1 MRVLATSCED
11 GFKNK
16 EAREQ
21 KEALW
26 QTKAIFDNQ
35 QRPAGCTGGGLNE
48 SMMGKFGGVAGRFTH
63 LLNSCFLVHLS
74 ALSESR
80 ELQDWLV
87 CVVHI
92 IGVYGD
98 A

>member
-1 MRVLATSCED
+1 MNIKTRGGLGNRKRRS
-11 GFKNK
+11 GK
-16 EAREQ
+16 
-21 KEALW
+21 
-26 QTKAIFDNQ
+26 TKAVFDNQ
-35 QRPAGCTGGGLNE
+35 QRPAGCTGRGLNE

-63 LLNSCFLVHLS
+63 FLNSCFLVYPS

-80 ELQDWLV
+80 ELQDWLL

>member
-1 MRVLATSCED
+1 MDLKARGGSGTERGALA
-11 GFKNK
+11 K
-16 EAREQ
+16 Q
-21 KEALW
+21 
-26 QTKAIFDNQ
+26 KAIFDNQ

-63 LLNSCFLVHLS
+63 SLNSCFPVHPS

-80 ELQDWLV
+80 ELQDGLV